1 MRQSSKSTTTGN
13 HKSGCSQ
20 YVLMARSDERQTDR
34 EANIDD
40 VLTKLAELEAIVD
53 REEEL
58 EQVRETMRTAR
69 HVRPQG
75 VIGRFQDQFGPRDAG
90 EALVGSFVFGM
101 PMIVEDGALE
111 IGRFIS
117 ARPPFL
123 FLTALLGVA
132 LVFGVLHA
140 GEFER
145 VVEDRLFGILPLRPV
160 GIISIAGVMAVGL
173 MTVWGRVSWSEP
185 MVAGSQTL

>member
-1 MRQSSKSTTTGN
+1 
-13 HKSGCSQ
+13 
-20 YVLMARSDERQTDR
+20 MARSDEPQTDR
-34 EANIDD
+34 GANIDD

-117 ARPPFL
+117 TRPPFL
-123 FLTALLGVA
+123 FLTALLGAA

-145 VVEDRLFGILPLRPV
+145 VVEDRLLGVVPLRPV
-160 GIISIAGVMAVGL
+160 AIVSIAGGMSVGL

-185 MVAGSQTL
+185 MVAGSQTLLIGIVMGVGASLGDILPER

>member
-1 MRQSSKSTTTGN
+1 
-13 HKSGCSQ
+13 
-20 YVLMARSDERQTDR
+20 MARSDELQTDSKV
-34 EANIDD
+34 NIDD

-69 HVRPQG
+69 HVRPHG
-75 VIGRFQDQFGPRDAG
+75 VIGRFQGQFGPRDAG

-111 IGRFIS
+111 IGRFI
-117 ARPPFL
+117 AGRPSFL
-123 FLTALLGVA
+123 CLTALLGMA

-145 VVEDRLFGILPLRPV
+145 VGEDRLLGVMPLRPV
-160 GIISIAGVMAVGL
+160 AIISIAGASAIGL
-173 MTVWGRVSWSEP
+173 MTIWGRVSWSEP
-185 MVAGSQTL
+185 MVAGSQTLLIGIVMSVGASLGDILPE

>member
-1 MRQSSKSTTTGN
+1 MSRSKEPQT
-13 HKSGCSQ
+13 
-20 YVLMARSDERQTDR
+20 ERDVD
-34 EANIDD
+34 IDD

-53 REEEL
+53 RDEEL

-69 HVRPQG
+69 HVRPRG
-75 VIGRFQDQFGPRDAG
+75 VIGRFQEQFGLRDAG

-111 IGRFIS
+111 IGRHV
-117 ARPPFL
+117 ATRPL
-123 FLTALLGVA
+123 FLVLTGLLGGA

-145 VVEDRLFGILPLRPV
+145 VEEDRLFGVVPLRPIA
-160 GIISIAGVMAVGL
+160 IITIAGVMATGL
-173 MTVWGRVSWSEP
+173 MTIWGRVSWSEP
-185 MVAGSQTL
+185 MVAGSQTLLIGIVMSVGASLGDILPEN